1 MSLISK
7 NSTQPKLTKMALIM
21 VIGLVLAL
29 VASIVGIVLVALFV
43 KEVDKLTILA
53 TFLSIITGAIV
64 TTFT

>member
-1 MSLISK
+1 MALLE
-7 NSTQPKLTKMALIM
+7 TQQGSVRLTKLAMIM

-29 VASIVGIVLVALFV
+29 GASIIGIVLVALFV